1 MGSDPVDLPMLD
13 RARFRAIAAGYCPDF
28 ESGALNTVFP
38 LGRDP
43 DFLWPL
49 VPGSRADCN

>member
-1 MGSDPVDLPMLD
+1 MSAWDQSGHSHALIQCPVGNSGDW
-13 RARFRAIAAGYCPDF
+13 PDF
-28 ESGALNTVFP
+28 ESETLKTVFP
-38 LGRDP
+38 LGRAP